1 MKKSNLILLALIAL
15 SIVAL
20 VFTACGV
27 LPHTV
32 KYEVTGPSSTVGSI
46 TYYNETGASDTIN
59 NVQIPW
65 EKTIS
70 VSGKTISTYVSVMTS
85 NSSSTYTCT
94 IYVDGKMVKQ
104 SSGTYYVSAAHAF
117 RN

>member
-20 VFTACGV
+20 IFTACGV

-32 KYEVTGPSSTVGSI
+32 KYEVTGPSSTVDHI
-46 TYYNETGASDTIN
+46 IYYNETGAMNTIY

-65 EKTIS
+65 EKEFS
-70 VSGKTISTYVSVMTS
+70 VSGKNIPIGGGFTKY
-85 NSSSTYTCT
+85 SSTDTYTFT
-94 IYVDGKMVKQ
+94 IYVDGKKVKYA
-104 SSGTYYVSAAHAF
+104 SGQGTASATDVIK
-117 RN
+117 N